1 MLKKYNVFK
10 GYGGNNMDS
19 IIEISNLKFSY
30 ENNIVFDNLS
40 MEIDRGDFISI
51 VGPNSSGKTTLARL
65 LFGLIES
72 DCICIDGEK
81 LTPQKLSSIRKK
93 IGVVFGE
100 SSRNFIFDNVFD
112 DLVFRM
118 ENLGYSSLEIDKNL
132 EYVCKLLDI
141 KDLLQKN
148 INDLSGGEKQLV
160 LLANALV
167 LKPSILLLD
176 DALSMIDKNSKKRI
190 LSLLLEL
197 HDTTDITIVN
207 ITNDLEETLFSD
219 KIAIIN
225 NGTIV
230 TKGYTN
236 DVLLEE
242 KVIKSNG
249 LDLPFVTDLS
259 INLKYYNLVDELIP
273 TLDEMVVRLWQ

>member
-1 MLKKYNVFK
+1 
-10 GYGGNNMDS
+10 MDS

-30 ENNIVFDNLS
+30 GNNIIFDNLNLA
-40 MEIDRGDFISI
+40 IDRGDFISI
-51 VGPNSSGKTTLARL
+51 VGPNSSGKTTLAKL
-65 LFGLIES
+65 LFGIIES
-72 DCICIDGEK
+72 DKIWIDGRK
-81 LTPQKLSSIRKK
+81 LDNNIRKT
-93 IGVVFGE
+93 IGIVLGGTD
-100 SSRNFIFDNVFD
+100 RNFLFDNVFD
-112 DLVFRM
+112 DLVFGM
-118 ENLGYSSLEIDKNL
+118 ENLGYSSDKITESID
-132 EYVCKLLDI
+132 YVCELLDI
-141 KDLLQKN
+141 RKLLQKN

-176 DALSMIDKNSKKRI
+176 DALSMLDKNSKKRI
-190 LSLLLEL
+190 LNLLLEL

-207 ITNDLEETLFSD
+207 ITNDLEETIFSD

-225 NGTIV
+225 KGVIV